1 MCEREAK
8 GDALSKRSH
17 VLTLDQTELVSTEGY
32 FEQFGSFA
40 KCGMYSFVV
49 KGSKSDDDANSR
61 LKTKL

>member
-8 GDALSKRSH
+8 GDALLKRS
-17 VLTLDQTELVSTEGY
+17 LVSTEGY